1 MHTIALSLAARRA
14 GGTSKTMTQIY
25 PEPLEGTEV
34 LAPQDDYKD
43 NGFEMFN
50 NPPSM
55 WPSFLVGQ
63 RDKPVR
69 TIVIDDDIHFV
80 NVLLQEL
87 ALDERI
93 QVVGRALNFKDGK
106 RLVRAADFDVLIVD
120 LNLTDRSGEL
130 LLELAAAQKPGSQSI
145 VCTASDLEDHIR
157 RALELGASGY
167 LLKHSWFGSYAQS
180 ILQVANGGAAITPH
194 LVKRLLNRPEPVR
207 QAPTSLADVPKTS
220 ASQLSARELD
230 VLRMVANGNTSLEIA
245 SLLQISH
252 MTVNTHIRNTYRKLQ
267 VRSRAQAVQSA
278 MLRGLI

>member
-1 MHTIALSLAARRA
+1 
-14 GGTSKTMTQIY
+14 MTQIY
-25 PEPLEGTEV
+25 PEPLEGAEV
-34 LAPQDDYKD
+34 LTPHDDYMD
-43 NGFEMFN
+43 NGFEMFS

-106 RLVRAADFDVLIVD
+106 RLVRSADFDVLIID
-120 LNLTDRSGEL
+120 LNLTDRSGDQ
-130 LLELAAAQKPGSQSI
+130 LLELATAQKPGSHAI
-145 VCTASDLEDHIR
+145 VCTAADQEQLVRQAFD
-157 RALELGASGY
+157 LGASGY
-167 LLKHSWFGSYAQS
+167 LLKHSWFGNYAQS

-194 LVKRLLNRPEPVR
+194 LVKRLLRRAEP
-207 QAPTSLADVPKTS
+207 APDADLSIVTVPRVS
-220 ASQLSARELD
+220 AEQLSSRERE
-230 VLRMVANGNTSLEIA
+230 VLRMVANGNTSAQIA
-245 SLLQISH
+245 AHLQISH

-278 MLRGLI
+278 MVRGLI